1 MSTNIIERDDMV
13 VTRFCGPEGRRES
26 YQLNDRKGNYAHF
39 TYDELVVIMKAVRK
53 EHKAP

>member
-1 MSTNIIERDDMV
+1 VSTNIIERDDMV